1 MRLVRHEGALL
12 VVGGPLPPGADGM
25 TIGRVVMIRK
35 GHEEGRYLL
44 AHELVHVRQY
54 GERTI
59 PGFLARYL
67 GRYLLL
73 RLDGWSHDAAYR
85 RLPEEIEAD
94 WEARRRLAWGVPNEA
109 GAADLQDSAA
119 R

>member
-1 MRLVRHEGALL
+1 MRLVRHEGAVL

-25 TIGRVVMIRK
+25 TIGRFVMIRK
-35 GHEEGRYLL
+35 GHEQGRYLL

-54 GERTI
+54 RERGI

-73 RLDGWSHDAAYR
+73 RLDGWNHDAAYR

-94 WEARRRLAWGVPNEA
+94 WEARRRLGWGAVN
-109 GAADLQDSAA
+109 GS
-119 R
+119 